1 MKIVIA
7 PDSFKEC
14 LSAQAV
20 ADAIAAGIHDAL
32 PGAVCVK
39 LPLADGGEG
48 TVDTLL
54 AALGGQRLARTVC
67 GPLGAPLRAHFG
79 LTGSAT
85 AIVEMAAASGL
96 ALLPPHQRDPLR
108 ASSYGTG
115 ELIRAALD
123 AGARRLLLGIGGSA
137 SNDGGAGMLQALGMR
152 LLDVAGHEI
161 ARGGAA
167 LAELARIDAS
177 GLDPRLADCA
187 IEVACDVRNPLL
199 GPHGASAVFGP
210 QKGATPAMVA
220 QLDAALAH
228 FARIVQRDLGRDVA
242 ALPGAGAGGGIG
254 AALIAGLGVALR
266 PGIEVLGELLGL
278 DAAIR
283 AADLVITGE
292 GRIDAQTLSGKAAS
306 GVARIA
312 QGHGKPVIAI
322 GGSIECSATQLHS
335 LGFDAAF
342 AALQAPASLE
352 QAIAGAGENLRQV
365 ARNVAALLAL
375 GEEMRNRFG

>member
-20 ADAIAAGIHDAL
+20 AAAIAAGIHDAL
-32 PGAVCVK
+32 PAAQCVQ

-54 AALGGQRLARTVC
+54 AALGGQRLARTVS
-67 GPLGAPLRAHFG
+67 GPLGEPMSAHFG
-79 LTGSAT
+79 LTASGT

-96 ALLPPHQRDPLR
+96 ALLPPPQRDPLR
-108 ASSYGTG
+108 ASSFGTG

-123 AGARRLLLGIGGSA
+123 AGARHLMLGIGGSA
-137 SNDGGAGMLQALGMR
+137 SNDGGAGLLQALGMR
-152 LLDVAGHEI
+152 LLDEAGHEI
-161 ARGGAA
+161 PQGGAA
-167 LAELARIDAS
+167 LAKLARIDATS
-177 GLDPRLADCA
+177 LDPRLADCV
-187 IEVACDVRNPLL
+187 IDVACDVRNPLL
-199 GPHGASAVFGP
+199 GAQGASAVYGP

-228 FARIVQRDLGRDVA
+228 FAAIVQRDLGADVA
-242 ALPGAGAGGGIG
+242 SLPGAGAGGGIG
-254 AALIAGLGVALR
+254 AGLIAGLGVTLR

-283 AADLVITGE
+283 DADLVITGE
-292 GRIDAQTLSGKAAS
+292 GRIDTQTLAGKAAS

-322 GGSIECSATQLHS
+322 GGSIACSPDDLRR

-342 AALQAPASLE
+342 AALQTPQSLE
-352 QAIAGAGENLRQV
+352 AAIAQAGENLRQV
-365 ARNVAALLAL
+365 ARNIAALLAL
-375 GEEMRNRFG
+375 GEENRTRFG